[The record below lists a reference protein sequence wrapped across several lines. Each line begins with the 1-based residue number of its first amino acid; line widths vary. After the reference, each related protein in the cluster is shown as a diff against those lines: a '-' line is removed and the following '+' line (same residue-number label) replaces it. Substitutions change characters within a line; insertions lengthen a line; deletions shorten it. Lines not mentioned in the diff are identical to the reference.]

1 MNALASL
8 WARLRSASRGTYMV
22 PGESSRRVGLAI
34 VGIALFAFFSVNYD
48 NFSGSSNLLAI
59 GLNVSSIAIASVG
72 TMALLASGNVDLS
85 IGSQFALIS
94 VLTAQAVKGS
104 QSAIVG
110 ILVALAVGTALG
122 LTNGILVRL
131 LKISPLIVT
140 LGTLA
145 LYRGLAYIVTDGVEV
160 FGFPT
165 SFTSLG
171 TGHIL
176 GVQTPVV
183 VAGAVFAIGS
193 VLLLRTVG
201 GLRLYAIGGNPEAAR
216 LVGVNV
222 DRAVITAYALNG
234 MLIGIV
240 ALLATARLSSGSP
253 GTAVGFELD
262 VLIAVI
268 LGGFAFTGGSGHPIG
283 VLTGVLTIGV
293 LDSGLIFAGLQE
305 WWQQFARGVLLLTA
319 LGSDQLLFWVRAR
332 RRAAAAAAP
341 AFDAPKADTEAVPER
356 RIGETILDCRDLAVR
371 YGPVLALEDASLEVR
386 AGEIVCLLG
395 DNGAG
400 KSTLIKVLSG
410 AVRPSEG
417 AMYLDGE
424 EISLSS
430 PHDARE
436 RGIETV
442 FQDLALCPNLG
453 VAHNLVLGDEPRRGP
468 RFLGFR
474 DDRRAAELARER
486 TATLGVRIEDF
497 NRPVQTLSGG
507 QRQAVALG
515 RVIRDDVRIVIL
527 DEPTAALG
535 VAQTRQVLQLVRST
549 AARGHGVVLITH
561 DVQQVLEVADR
572 VVVLRLGRVIH
583 DGPVAELDAIRL
595 LELMAGMV
603 TEEPKVGT
611 ERRRAAAR
619 RRHRH
624 RQQQGRPGDAAG

>member
-1 MNALASL
+1 VNAFRSL
-8 WARLRSASRGTYMV
+8 SARLRSASRGTYMV

-34 VGIALFAFFSVNYD
+34 VGIALFAFFSVNYG
-48 NFSGSSNLLAI
+48 NFSGSNNLLAI

-104 QSAIVG
+104 QSAVLGIV
-110 ILVALAVGTALG
+110 VALAAGTVLG

-176 GVQTPVV
+176 GVQTPVM
-183 VAGAVFAIGS
+183 VAAVVFAIGS
-193 VLLLRTVG
+193 FLLLRTVG
-201 GLRLYAIGGNPEAAR
+201 GLRLYAIGGSPEASR
-216 LVGVNV
+216 LVGINV
-222 DRAVITAYALNG
+222 DRTVITAYALNG
-234 MLIGIV
+234 LLIGIV

-268 LGGFAFTGGSGHPIG
+268 LGGFAFTGGAGHPIG

-319 LGSDQLLFWVRAR
+319 LGSDQLLFWLRGR
-332 RRAAAAAAP
+332 RRSAAAAVSGFEP
-341 AFDAPKADTEAVPER
+341 AGADADTDAEPER
-356 RIGETILDCRDLAVR
+356 RIGETILSCRDLAVR
-371 YGPVLALEDASLEVR
+371 YGPVLALEGASLEVK

-400 KSTLIKVLSG
+400 KSTLIKVISG

-417 AMYLDGE
+417 GMWLDGE
-424 EISLSS
+424 EISLSG
-430 PHDARE
+430 PHDARA

-468 RFLGFR
+468 RFLGLR
-474 DDRRAAELARER
+474 DDRRAAALARER
-486 TATLGVRIEDF
+486 TATLGVRIDDF

-535 VAQTRQVLQLVRST
+535 VAQTRQVLQLVRGT
-549 AARGHGVVLITH
+549 AARGHGVILITH

-583 DGPVAELDAIRL
+583 DGPAAELDAIRL

-603 TEEPKVGT
+603 TTEPRVGT
-611 ERRRAAAR
+611 
-619 RRHRH
+619 
-624 RQQQGRPGDAAG
+624 

>member
-1 MNALASL
+1 MNAFASL
-8 WARLRSASRGTYMV
+8 SARLRSASRGTYMV

-34 VGIALFAFFSVNYD
+34 VGIALFVGFSVNYG

-85 IGSQFALIS
+85 IGSQFALVS

-104 QSAIVG
+104 QSAVLG
-110 ILVALAVGTALG
+110 VLVALAVGTVLG
-122 LTNGILVRL
+122 LTNGVLVRL

-145 LYRGLAYIVTDGVEV
+145 LYRGLAYIFTEGVEV

-165 SFTSLG
+165 SFTSIG

-183 VAGAVFAIGS
+183 VAAVVFAVGS
-193 VLLLRTVG
+193 MLLLRTVG

-216 LVGVNV
+216 LVGINVN
-222 DRAVITAYALNG
+222 RTVITAYALNG
-234 MLIGIV
+234 LLIGIV

-268 LGGFAFTGGSGHPIG
+268 LGGFAFTSGSGHPIG

-319 LGSDQLLFWVRAR
+319 LGSDQLLLWLRG
-332 RRAAAAAAP
+332 RRAATTAGP
-341 AFDAPKADTEAVPER
+341 AFEAASVDPDAEVEPER
-356 RIGETILDCRDLAVR
+356 RIGETILSCRDLSVR

-400 KSTLIKVLSG
+400 KSTLIKVVSG
-410 AVRPSEG
+410 AVRPSAG
-417 AMYLDGE
+417 GMWLDGE

-430 PHDARE
+430 PHEARA

-468 RFLGFR
+468 RFLGLR
-474 DDRRAAELARER
+474 DDRRAVALARER
-486 TATLGVRIEDF
+486 TATLGARIDDF

-549 AARGHGVVLITH
+549 AARGHGVILITH

-583 DGPVAELDAIRL
+583 DGAAADLDAIRL
-595 LELMAGMV
+595 LELMAGIE
-603 TEEPKVGT
+603 TAEPKVET
-611 ERRRAAAR
+611 
-619 RRHRH
+619 
-624 RQQQGRPGDAAG
+624 

>member
-1 MNALASL
+1 MSSFRSL
-8 WARLRSASRGTYMV
+8 TERLRSASRGTYMV

-34 VGIALFAFFSVNYD
+34 VGIAIFVFFSVKYD
-48 NFSGSSNLLAI
+48 NFSGSDNLLAI

-72 TMALLASGNVDLS
+72 TMTLLASGNVDLS

-104 QSAIVG
+104 QSAVIGV
-110 ILVALAVGTALG
+110 LVALAVGTTLG
-122 LTNGILVRL
+122 TFNGILVRL

-145 LYRGLAYIVTDGVEV
+145 LFRGLAYIFTDGVEV
-160 FGFPT
+160 FGFPS
-165 SFTSLG
+165 SFTAIG

-176 GVQTPVV
+176 GIQAPVV
-183 VAGAVFAIGS
+183 IAAVVFAIGS
-193 VLLLRTVG
+193 FLLLRTVG
-201 GLRLYAIGGNPEAAR
+201 GLRLYAIGGDPEAAR
-216 LVGVNV
+216 LTGVNV
-222 DRAVITAYALNG
+222 DRTVIAAYALNG
-234 MLIGIV
+234 LLMGIV

-283 VLTGVLTIGV
+283 VLTGVLTISV

-319 LGSDQLLFWVRAR
+319 LGSDQVLLWFREHR
-332 RRAAAAAAP
+332 REKAAAAVP
-341 AFDAPKADTEAVPER
+341 AFEAREEGGKAPPPER
-356 RIGETILDCRDLAVR
+356 KIGEPILSCRDLTVR
-371 YGPVLALEDASLEVR
+371 YGPVLALADASLEVK

-400 KSTLIKVLSG
+400 KSTLIKTISG
-410 AVRPSEG
+410 AVRPNEG
-417 AMYLDGE
+417 GMWLDGE
-424 EISLSS
+424 ELSLSS
-430 PHDARE
+430 PHDARA

-468 RFLGFR
+468 RFLGLR
-474 DDRRAAELARER
+474 DDRRAAALARER
-486 TATLGVRIEDF
+486 IATLGARIDDL
-497 NRPVQTLSGG
+497 NRPVQSLSGG
-507 QRQAVALG
+507 QRQAVALS

-535 VAQTRQVLQLVRST
+535 VAQTEQVLQLVRGT

-583 DGPVAELDAIRL
+583 DGPAAELDAIRL

-603 TEEPKVGT
+603 KAEPKVGT
-611 ERRRAAAR
+611 
-619 RRHRH
+619 
-624 RQQQGRPGDAAG
+624 

>member
-1 MNALASL
+1 MSALASL
-8 WARLRSASRGTYMV
+8 ATRLRSASRGTYMV

-34 VGIALFAFFSVNYD
+34 VGIAIFAFFSLKYD

-85 IGSQFALIS
+85 IGSQFALVS

-110 ILVALAVGTALG
+110 VLVALAVGTVLG
-122 LTNGILVRL
+122 ATNGILVRL

-145 LYRGLAYIVTDGVEV
+145 LYRGLAYIFTDGVEV

-165 SFTSLG
+165 SFTALG

-183 VAGAVFAIGS
+183 IAAVVFAVGS
-193 VLLLRTVG
+193 FLLLRTVG
-201 GLRLYAIGGNPEAAR
+201 GLRLYAIGGNAETAR
-216 LVGVNV
+216 LVGINVN
-222 DRAVITAYALNG
+222 RSVIAAYALNG

-319 LGSDQLLFWVRAR
+319 LGSDQLLFWLRAR
-332 RRAAAAAAP
+332 RRAATAAAP
-341 AFDAPKADTEAVPER
+341 GFDAPRAEAADGPAPER
-356 RIGETILDCRDLAVR
+356 RIGETVLDCRDLSVR
-371 YGPVLALEDASLEVR
+371 YGPVLALEDASLQVR

-400 KSTLIKVLSG
+400 KSTLIKVISG

-417 AMYLDGE
+417 EMRLGGE

-430 PHDARE
+430 PHDARA

-468 RFLGFR
+468 RFLGLR
-474 DDRRAAELARER
+474 DDRRALALARER

-507 QRQAVALG
+507 QRQAVAIG
-515 RVIRDDVRIVIL
+515 RVIRDDVRIVVL

-535 VAQTRQVLQLVRST
+535 VAQTRQVLDLVRGT
-549 AARGHGVVLITH
+549 AARGHGVILITH

-583 DGPVAELDAIRL
+583 DGAAADLDAIRL

-603 TEEPKVGT
+603 TEEPRVGT
-611 ERRRAAAR
+611 
-619 RRHRH
+619 
-624 RQQQGRPGDAAG
+624 

>member
-1 MNALASL
+1 VNAFRSLAE
-8 WARLRSASRGTYMV
+8 RLRSASRGTYMV

-34 VGIALFAFFSVNYD
+34 VGIAIFVFFSSKYG
-48 NFSGSSNLLAI
+48 NFSGSDNLLAI

-104 QSAIVG
+104 QSAVIGV
-110 ILVALAVGTALG
+110 LVALAVGTTLG
-122 LTNGILVRL
+122 TFNGILVRL

-145 LYRGLAYIVTDGVEV
+145 LFRGLAYIFTDGVEV
-160 FGFPT
+160 FGFPS
-165 SFTSLG
+165 SFTAIG

-176 GVQTPVV
+176 GIQAPVV
-183 VAGAVFAIGS
+183 IAAVVFAIGS
-193 VLLLRTVG
+193 FLLLRTVG
-201 GLRLYAIGGNPEAAR
+201 GLRLYAIGGDPEAAR
-216 LVGVNV
+216 LTGVNV
-222 DRAVITAYALNG
+222 DRSVIAAYALNG
-234 MLIGIV
+234 LLMGIV

-319 LGSDQLLFWVRAR
+319 LGSDQVLLWVRAR
-332 RRAAAAAAP
+332 RRAKAASAAP
-341 AFDAPKADTEAVPER
+341 AFEAREEGGDAPPQER
-356 RIGETILDCRDLAVR
+356 KIGEPILSCRDLSVR

-400 KSTLIKVLSG
+400 KSTLIKVISG
-410 AVRPSEG
+410 AVRPHEG
-417 AMYLDGE
+417 GMWLDGE
-424 EISLSS
+424 ELALSS
-430 PHDARE
+430 PHDARA

-468 RFLGFR
+468 RWLGLR
-474 DDRRAAELARER
+474 DDRRAAALARER
-486 TATLGVRIEDF
+486 IGTLGARIDDL
-497 NRPVQTLSGG
+497 NRPVQSLSGG
-507 QRQAVALG
+507 QRQAVALS

-535 VAQTRQVLQLVRST
+535 VAQTEQVLQLVRGT
-549 AARGHGVVLITH
+549 AARGHGVILITH

-583 DGPVAELDAIRL
+583 DGPTTELDAIRL

-603 TEEPKVGT
+603 ATEPKVGT
-611 ERRRAAAR
+611 
-619 RRHRH
+619 
-624 RQQQGRPGDAAG
+624 

>member
-1 MNALASL
+1 VNALASL

-34 VGIALFAFFSVNYD
+34 VGIALFAFFSVNYA

-122 LTNGILVRL
+122 LTNGILVRV

-216 LVGVNV
+216 LVGINVN
-222 DRAVITAYALNG
+222 RAVITAYALNG

-319 LGSDQLLFWVRAR
+319 LGSDQLLFWLRAR

-341 AFDAPKADTEAVPER
+341 AFDAPKADADADAAPER
-356 RIGETILDCRDLAVR
+356 RIGETILDCRDLSVR
-371 YGPVLALEDASLEVR
+371 YGPVLALEDASLGVR

-400 KSTLIKVLSG
+400 KSTLIKVISG

-417 AMYLDGE
+417 AMFLDGE

-430 PHDARE
+430 PHDARA

-468 RFLGFR
+468 RILGFR
-474 DDRRAAELARER
+474 DDRRAVELARER

-583 DGPVAELDAIRL
+583 DGAVAELDAIRL

-603 TEEPKVGT
+603 TEDSKVGT
-611 ERRRAAAR
+611 
-619 RRHRH
+619 
-624 RQQQGRPGDAAG
+624 

>member
-1 MNALASL
+1 VNAFASL
-8 WARLRSASRGTYMV
+8 SARLRSASRGTYMV

-34 VGIALFAFFSVNYD
+34 VGIALFVGFSVNYG

-85 IGSQFALIS
+85 IGSQFALVS

-104 QSAIVG
+104 QSAVLG
-110 ILVALAVGTALG
+110 VVVALAVGTVLG
-122 LTNGILVRL
+122 LTNGVLVRL

-145 LYRGLAYIVTDGVEV
+145 LYRGLAYIFTEGVEV

-165 SFTSLG
+165 SFTSIG

-183 VAGAVFAIGS
+183 VAAVVFAVGS
-193 VLLLRTVG
+193 MLLLRTVG

-216 LVGVNV
+216 LVGINVN
-222 DRAVITAYALNG
+222 RTVITAYALNG
-234 MLIGIV
+234 LLIGIV

-319 LGSDQLLFWVRAR
+319 LGSDQLLLWLRG
-332 RRAAAAAAP
+332 RRAAATAGP
-341 AFDAPKADTEAVPER
+341 AFEAASVDPDAEVEPER
-356 RIGETILDCRDLAVR
+356 RIGETILSCRDLSVR

-400 KSTLIKVLSG
+400 KSTLIKVVSG
-410 AVRPSEG
+410 AVRPSAG
-417 AMYLDGE
+417 GMWLDGE

-430 PHDARE
+430 PHEARA

-468 RFLGFR
+468 RFLGLR
-474 DDRRAAELARER
+474 DDRRAVALARER
-486 TATLGVRIEDF
+486 TATLGARIDDF

-549 AARGHGVVLITH
+549 AARGHGVILITH

-583 DGPVAELDAIRL
+583 DGAAADLDAIRL
-595 LELMAGMV
+595 LELMAGIE
-603 TEEPKVGT
+603 TAEPKVET
-611 ERRRAAAR
+611 
-619 RRHRH
+619 
-624 RQQQGRPGDAAG
+624 